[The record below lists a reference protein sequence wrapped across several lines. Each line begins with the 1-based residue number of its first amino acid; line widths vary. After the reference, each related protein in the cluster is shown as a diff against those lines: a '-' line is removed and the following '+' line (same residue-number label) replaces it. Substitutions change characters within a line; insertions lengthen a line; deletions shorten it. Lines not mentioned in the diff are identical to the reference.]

1 MLAIEDGMVNSPML
15 YSPTSPATVTP
26 TEVVASPMSI
36 VSSVDSQGQMRVSEM
51 TRAAATEFPDLFE
64 ATSNAVRAMQIYE
77 RSGLSQDLGTFIS
90 FAIRAIRSL
99 SRRIR
104 GRVMKKMMN
113 EQLAFMEN
121 EFRGNII
128 SNSTAKAARD
138 LLNTGINEINQLVSG
153 PPRRLAAITE

>member
-1 MLAIEDGMVNSPML
+1 
-15 YSPTSPATVTP
+15 
-26 TEVVASPMSI
+26 
-36 VSSVDSQGQMRVSEM
+36 M

-104 GRVMKKMMN
+104 GRVMKRMMN

-128 SNSTAKAARD
+128 SNSTAKTARD

-153 PPRRLAAITE
+153 PSRRLAAITE